1 MITLTNEM
9 ILNDIRNEIVSNFS
23 TSVLSWFVII
33 IIAIIA
39 AVFII
44 IGIYSTIKKTNNIV
58 INEPNSN
65 YNSKYT
71 HMSNNK
77 NTVRNVILRNYSF
90 YLYNKFSIGY

>member
-44 IGIYSTIKKTNNIV
+44 IGIYSTIKK
-58 INEPNSN
+58 
-65 YNSKYT
+65 
-71 HMSNNK
+71 NK
-77 NTVRNVILRNYSF
+77 QYRY
-90 YLYNKFSIGY
+90 K